1 MDSFLINNRQKLGF
15 AFKVIS
21 LIFLTTI
28 ATIILIMGFFKNQIP
43 DIGLLLTIILSAG
56 LVLPIFII
64 GLAYLKWLNRTRI
77 RKRIYSTSPLD
88 RLEEIGF
95 TKLLIN
101 SNTKWYFTEE
111 IKSGQINDFQVLC
124 NGAPRIIEFTA
135 LTEPLCLDQNEYK
148 DLKARLKQ
156 DSLYPNFE
164 GITKQYCLGQLRVL
178 SIEQIKLDLEQLTD
192 ILKREEIKP
201 RIKNGGA
208 LHRI

>member
-1 MDSFLINNRQKLGF
+1 LSFNVKKNTIYYCYKG
-15 AFKVIS
+15 
-21 LIFLTTI
+21 IFWLFS
-28 ATIILIMGFFKNQIP
+28 IIWCRFG
-43 DIGLLLTIILSAG
+43 
-56 LVLPIFII
+56 
-64 GLAYLKWLNRTRI
+64 
-77 RKRIYSTSPLD
+77 
-88 RLEEIGF
+88 
-95 TKLLIN
+95 
-101 SNTKWYFTEE
+101 
-111 IKSGQINDFQVLC
+111 
-124 NGAPRIIEFTA
+124 IEFTA